1 MRDLKYYVL
10 IERRVVAIDDLIQ
23 WGKWMTLSRVDHSS
37 RVAET
42 TIGDYWVSTVFLG
55 LDHRFSGDGPPIV
68 FETMAFSQ
76 KGDHASDETMQ
87 RYCTFEEAERGHNA
101 LVEMLRVLEA
111 DAQEIT
117 RATLAI
123 MKVGLSEHMKKGKR

>member
-1 MRDLKYYVL
+1 MRDMKYYVL
-10 IERRVVAIDDLIQ
+10 IERRVVAIDDILQ
-23 WGKWMTLSRVDHSS
+23 WGKWFELSRVDGSS

-42 TIGDYWVSTVFLG
+42 TVGDYWVSTVFLG
-55 LDHRFSGDGPPIV
+55 LDHRFTGNGPPIV
-68 FETMAFSQ
+68 FETICFSQ
-76 KGDHASDETMQ
+76 KGDHASDEMMQ

-123 MKVGLSEHMKKGKR
+123 MKVGLSEHMKGKP